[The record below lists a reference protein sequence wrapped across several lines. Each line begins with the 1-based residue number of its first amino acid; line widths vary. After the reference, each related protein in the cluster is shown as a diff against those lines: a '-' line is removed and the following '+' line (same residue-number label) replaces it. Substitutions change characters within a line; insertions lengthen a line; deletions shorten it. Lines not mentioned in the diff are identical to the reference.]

1 MQRGAELILLSES
14 ISYTN
19 SGAND
24 VRIIRVKR
32 FRNKCRSIAN
42 WRIPSYPCSTL
53 RTHLEEPN
61 STQSELGNGG
71 MVARVTV

>member
-32 FRNKCRSIAN
+32 FRNKCVQLLIGASLLTPA
-42 WRIPSYPCSTL
+42 PL
-53 RTHLEEPN
+53 F
-61 STQSELGNGG
+61 ELI
-71 MVARVTV
+71 